1 MSSSLSL
8 LEYYGLFIRV
18 TRERYKPTCLSWFN
32 IREATLVENIK
43 KLHAQS
49 ISIEAIIKY
58 YDEYGLTNVNRIDHI
73 KTFEYF
79 EKLFPNQNHAEEIK
93 STPDHQIPA
102 TVNYKTT
109 AEHQAAKEVFGYYA
123 SIVDC
128 KHSAMTPNKSQLSLI
143 NERLRTNTIERLKSA
158 IDGAYANE
166 YYRNKGMPFNLLFNS
181 CARINELNLALSH
194 TRSKNLSSRDRRT
207 ANIEAALSDIRKFSK
222 QKNLDGNY
230 DGVTYDHQP
239 SEYLEDSSN

>member
-18 TRERYKPTCLSWFN
+18 TRERYKPSCLSWFD

-58 YDEYGLTNVNRIDHI
+58 YDEYGLINVNRIDHI

-79 EKLFPNQNHAEEIK
+79 EKLFLIKKCTEETK
-93 STPDHQIPA
+93 STPDHQIPT
-102 TVNYKTT
+102 TVDYKTT
-109 AEHQAAKEVFGYYA
+109 TDHQSAIEVFGYYS

-128 KHSAMTPNKSQLSLI
+128 KHSTMTPNKSQLSLI
-143 NERLRTNTIERLKSA
+143 NKRLRTNSIERLKSA

-166 YYRNKGMPFNLLFNS
+166 FYRSKGMPFNLIFNS

-194 TRSKNLSSRDRRT
+194 NSSKNLSSRDRRT
-207 ANIEAALSDIRKFSK
+207 ANIKAALSDIRKFSN
-222 QKNLDGNY
+222 QQNLHGNAN
-230 DGVTYDHQP
+230 GFIYDHQP
-239 SEYLEDSSN
+239 SV